1 MAEDLENMKEQESVE
16 TILARMD
23 EKLKVME
30 VDVKDIKRDLKGDFV
45 TKSEFESSC
54 KLFDEK
60 ILPIR
65 NIVFGLVG
73 VVLMGAGYAIMK
85 LIFNQ

>member
-1 MAEDLENMKEQESVE
+1 MIEDLENMKENESVE

-23 EKLKVME
+23 EKLKTME

-45 TKSEFESSC
+45 TKSEFLSSC
-54 KLFDEK
+54 ELFDEK

-65 NIVFGLVG
+65 NIVYGLVG
-73 VVLMGAGYAIMK
+73 VVLMAAGYAIMK
-85 LIFNQ
+85 LIFKQ